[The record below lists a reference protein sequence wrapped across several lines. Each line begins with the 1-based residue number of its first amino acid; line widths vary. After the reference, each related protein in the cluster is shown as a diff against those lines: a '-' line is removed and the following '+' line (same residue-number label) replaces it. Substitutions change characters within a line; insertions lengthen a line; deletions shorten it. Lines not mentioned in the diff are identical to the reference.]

1 MTWHGCLASVCV
13 LSSVGAPAGLR
24 ALHSGGQA
32 AGLLPV
38 GFAHDEGVKHR
49 VPLLIV
55 QAWSSGVALSPA
67 SVLWSI
73 K

>member
-1 MTWHGCLASVCV
+1 MTWRGCLASVCV
-13 LSSVGAPAGLR
+13 LSSVGAPVGLR
-24 ALHSGGQA
+24 ALRSGDQA

-49 VPLLIV
+49 APLLIM
-55 QAWSSGVALSPA
+55 QAWSGGSVPAGALR
-67 SVLWSI
+67 SI